1 MKDCLHV
8 PSASVAETR
17 RVAIAAAS
25 LRRRFCRDRASCHV
39 EWLSGDT
46 SWTFAA
52 GPPSQCTI
60 GAIFSRQVFR
70 MPYSLVALASLSS
83 PCLGRAVA
91 AR

>member
-52 GPPSQCTI
+52 APPSSAQLERFFLDK
-60 GAIFSRQVFR
+60 FSECPTAWWR
-70 MPYSLVALASLSS
+70 
-83 PCLGRAVA
+83 
-91 AR
+91 